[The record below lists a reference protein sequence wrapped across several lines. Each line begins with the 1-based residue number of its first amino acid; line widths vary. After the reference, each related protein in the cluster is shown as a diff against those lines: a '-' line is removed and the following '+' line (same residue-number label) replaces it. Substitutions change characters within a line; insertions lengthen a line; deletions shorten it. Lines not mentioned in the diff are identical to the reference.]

1 MKHDH
6 YFAPDGNET
15 IMTDNFHFRSP
26 LGLLGK
32 LVDRIVLKK
41 YLTGLL
47 IKRNETIKQ
56 FAETAAWKTVLF

>member
-6 YFAPDGNET
+6 YFATDENET
-15 IMTDNFHFRSP
+15 IMTDNFYFRSP

-32 LVDRIVLKK
+32 LVDRILLKK

-47 IKRNETIKQ
+47 IKRNEIIKQ
-56 FAETAAWKTVLF
+56 FAESEGWKTVLP